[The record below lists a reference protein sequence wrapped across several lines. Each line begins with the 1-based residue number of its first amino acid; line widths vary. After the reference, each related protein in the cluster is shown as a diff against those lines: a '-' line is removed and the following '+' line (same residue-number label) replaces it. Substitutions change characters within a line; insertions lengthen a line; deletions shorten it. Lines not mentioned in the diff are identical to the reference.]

1 MMVFFQ
7 TTLREILIWQKVLES
22 DFKTSDE
29 QTACSL
35 TIKRSPK
42 ASCLSHT
49 FSNETHKP
57 HLISFFSFRNCQHK
71 QKR

>member
-49 FSNETHKP
+49 FSNQTQN
-57 HLISFFSFRNCQHK
+57 LT
-71 QKR
+71 